1 MDGKELDELRELV
14 EFLKANGI
22 GEFDMERADLKVRI
36 KFAGEGGA
44 SGADMAQLARL
55 MGGDSQPGGACCC
68 SGGCCS
74 GCRRRGRG
82 GAA

>member
-1 MDGKELDELRELV
+1 MDGKELDELRDLV

-44 SGADMAQLARL
+44 SGAGRL
-55 MGGDSQPGGACCC
+55 SL
-68 SGGCCS
+68 
-74 GCRRRGRG
+74 RG
-82 GAA
+82 